1 MDNKGASLMS
11 FVEGDNTMN
20 VYVVYNLLLVLVV
33 LNLLGLVPGVLTPG
47 TSMPRLAF
55 FRLMIFI
62 AGSLVQIV
70 LDLLGYLVIFVP
82 GGAPIVLLPLLYV
95 IEIVSYFIRPLALVI
110 RICVN
115 MFCGH
120 MLLVLG
126 GLIGKVMVI
135 FLVLLLEFGVA
146 VVQGYVYSMILL
158 L

>member
-1 MDNKGASLMS
+1 
-11 FVEGDNTMN
+11 MN
-20 VYVVYNLLLVLVV
+20 VYIVYNLLLVLVV
-33 LNLLGLVPGVLTPG
+33 LNLLRLVPGVLTPG

-55 FRLMIFI
+55 FGIIIFI
-62 AGSLVQIV
+62 AGGLVQIV

-82 GGAPIVLLPLLYV
+82 GGAPIVLLPLLYM
-95 IEIVSYFIRPLALVI
+95 IEVVSYVIRPLALVI

-126 GLIGKVMVI
+126 GLTGMIYVI
-135 FLVLLLEFGVA
+135 VLVLLLEFGVA
-146 VVQGYVYSMILL
+146 VVQGYVYSIILL